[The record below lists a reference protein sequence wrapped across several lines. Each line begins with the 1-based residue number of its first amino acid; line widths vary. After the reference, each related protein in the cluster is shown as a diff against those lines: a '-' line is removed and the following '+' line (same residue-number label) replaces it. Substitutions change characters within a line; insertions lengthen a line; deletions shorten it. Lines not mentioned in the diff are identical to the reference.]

1 MNFDFFCVHVCVC
14 VSSINTY
21 IAAAQMMGDKGAV
34 LSSLGSRAPLAS
46 GHVGR
51 KGDAEDPVTIALRKE
66 GILPPSSAPG
76 DRTYIMYVYCR
87 VLRAV

>member
-1 MNFDFFCVHVCVC
+1 VCRL
-14 VSSINTY
+14 SIH
-21 IAAAQMMGDKGAV
+21 IATAQMMGDKGAV
-34 LSSLGSRAPLAS
+34 LSSLGSEAPLAS

-76 DRTYIMYVYCR
+76 DRMCIMYVCCR
-87 VLRAV
+87 EVRVV